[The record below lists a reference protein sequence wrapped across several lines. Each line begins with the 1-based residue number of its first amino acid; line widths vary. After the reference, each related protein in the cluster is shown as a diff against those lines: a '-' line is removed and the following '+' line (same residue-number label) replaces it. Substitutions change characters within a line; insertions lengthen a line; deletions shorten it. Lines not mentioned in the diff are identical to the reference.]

1 MKIKFP
7 GQLVIEERILDDIVT
22 ALKSESEKLKEIISQ
37 KDPGLAEV
45 YWKSV
50 QKDFELRSAE
60 LVALASK
67 LEEAEWEEVE

>member
-22 ALKSESEKLKEIISQ
+22 ALKSESEKLKKIIGQ
-37 KDPGLAEV
+37 KDPRLPEV
-45 YWKSV
+45 YWMSV

-60 LVALASK
+60 LEALADK
-67 LEEAEWEEVE
+67 LESAEWEEVE